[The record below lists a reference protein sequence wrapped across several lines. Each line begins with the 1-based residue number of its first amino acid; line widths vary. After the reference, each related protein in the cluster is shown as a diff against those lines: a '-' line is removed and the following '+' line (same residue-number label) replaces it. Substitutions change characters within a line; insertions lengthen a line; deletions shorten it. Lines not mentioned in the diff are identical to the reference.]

1 MRVRNIGLSVLALG
15 ILIGAGGCSSE
26 SPTSPLAPGA
36 AAANKGG
43 VPNSAAAQDTGT
55 ATVQGGLLGAGGR
68 QKSEPT
74 VQAAGGLL
82 GAGG

>member
-1 MRVRNIGLSVLALG
+1 MRARSIGLSVLALG

-26 SPTSPLAPGA
+26 SPTSPLAPTTSA
-36 AAANKGG
+36 ASKGG
-43 VPNSAAAQDTGT
+43 KPAAGDTT
-55 ATVQGGLLGAGGR
+55 ATATSQGGLLGAGGR
-68 QKSEPT
+68 QTGEPT